1 MEKAEITF
9 ATRLVAGSGA
19 PDARKSWSAQVM
31 PVRSVD
37 EAEFA
42 AAVAR
47 RTNQS
52 VGTVAYLL
60 SAAAETLRDFL
71 RQGCSVNLS
80 DVGFSLSLTG
90 KLSSSDAAPNAA
102 SNKVCVRAHASR
114 CLAHAFRLDDFAL
127 RNSTEPLSA
136 RIFSVMDATT
146 QMDGEIADPSRVL
159 VTGERL
165 LIDRSAADEGAWLL
179 NLDGTVAAAATIL
192 ANDAG
197 SLDCSFA
204 ALPPPGAYRFAIR
217 ARNGADGSR
226 APALARKPVE
236 VKG

>member
-19 PDARKSWSAQVM
+19 PGARKSWSAQVM

-42 AAVAR
+42 AAVSR

-90 KLSSSDAAPNAA
+90 KLSSSDAAPDAP
-102 SNKVCVRAHASR
+102 SNKLRVRAHATR
-114 CLAHAFRLDDFAL
+114 RLANTFRLDDFAL
-127 RNSTEPLSA
+127 RNATEPLSA
-136 RIFSVMDATT
+136 RIFSVMDVTT
-146 QMDGEIADPSRVL
+146 QTDGEIADPSRVL
-159 VTGERL
+159 VTGEGL
-165 LIDRSAADEGAWLL
+165 LIDQSAADEGAWLL

-197 SLDCSFA
+197 TLDCSFA
-204 ALPPPGAYRFAIR
+204 ALPPPGEYRFAIR
-217 ARNGADGSR
+217 ARNGADRSR